1 MQTKLVGIT
10 GKAGAGKDTLAAYF
24 VAQGYVQYSL
34 ASPIKAA
41 LNTMFG
47 FSPEQWEDREWKET
61 RIPAFD
67 KSPRQMAQ
75 SLGTE
80 WGRQKVHSDVW
91 LTLAAHFI
99 KHSPSPVVISDVR
112 FDNEAAFVQSLGGEV
127 IRVVRHIAC
136 PVNDHPS
143 ESGVSPVYVDWTLLN
158 NSTVE
163 ALHTKAARVFPAVA
177 DMPKPKLQSILDPD
191 QLSGFGHLTNLEMYT
206 MVQAWLWST
215 SEQRLALARKYNLSK
230 PELDN
235 YVQRY
240 KQAVRNGRPHHGF

>member
-1 MQTKLVGIT
+1 MRKLVGIT
-10 GKAGAGKDTLAAYF
+10 GRAGAGKDTLAAYF

-41 LNTMFG
+41 LNAMFG
-47 FSPEQWEDREWKET
+47 FTNEQWEDRQWKET
-61 RIPAFD
+61 VLPVIG
-67 KSPRQMAQ
+67 KNPRQMAQ
-75 SLGTE
+75 TLGTD
-80 WGRQKVHSDVW
+80 WGRQQVSSDLWLQLAHS
-91 LTLAAHFI
+91 FI
-99 KHSPSPVVISDVR
+99 INSDKPVVISDVR
-112 FDNEAAFVQSLGGEV
+112 FDNEADFVQSLGGEV
-127 IRVVRHIAC
+127 IRVVRHDL
-136 PVNDHPS
+136 PQVQDHLS
-143 ESGVSPVYVDWTLLN
+143 ETGVSSKYVDWTILN
-158 NSTVE
+158 NTSIE
-163 ALHTKAARVFPAVA
+163 SMHSKISRIFPMSVY
-177 DMPKPKLQSILDPD
+177 DPPKVQSSLDPD